1 MAKAKKP
8 SKKRPAKKAGAKR
21 PAAKIELRAFFRKL
35 WSKPAMLEQFSAS
48 PQGRDQVLDKF
59 NLSARHREMLVRG
72 CMREIIPELAGVKAM
87 ADNNTVVNCGYQ
99 ADCGH
104 AECAAFMAAV
114 KPR

>member
-8 SKKRPAKKAGAKR
+8 SKQKRPARK
-21 PAAKIELRAFFRKL
+21 PAAKIELGAFFRKL
-35 WSKPAMLEQFSAS
+35 WSKPALLEQFSAS

-59 NLSARHREMLVRG
+59 NLSARHRDMLARG

-87 ADNNTVVNCGYQ
+87 AENNTVVNCSYQ
-99 ADCGH
+99 AECGH

>member
-8 SKKRPAKKAGAKR
+8 SKKSPAKRA
-21 PAAKIELRAFFRKL
+21 AAKIELGAFFRKL
-35 WSKPAMLEQFSAS
+35 WSKPALLEQFSAS

-59 NLSARHREMLVRG
+59 NLSARHRDMLARG

-87 ADNNTVVNCGYQ
+87 AENSTVVNCSYQ
-99 ADCGH
+99 AECGH